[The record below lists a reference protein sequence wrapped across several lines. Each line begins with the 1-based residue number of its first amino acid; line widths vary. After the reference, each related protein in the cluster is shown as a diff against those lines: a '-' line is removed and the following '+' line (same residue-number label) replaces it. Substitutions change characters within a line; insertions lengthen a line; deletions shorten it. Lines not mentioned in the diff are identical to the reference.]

1 MVRML
6 LDDLIPDDFH
16 IKGLFCKRVCVYTC
30 VCVRVRARVRARV
43 RVRARSTVTR
53 KDSQPYVWYK
63 SVSLFGV
70 VEVCEFSRCC
80 TSPLGI
86 VNVCESIMG
95 WLRLVGSL
103 KLLVSFAEYRLF
115 YRALLQ
121 KRPVI
126 LRSLHIVA
134 TPYVSFMCVIY
145 LIRVWLQ

>member
-30 VCVRVRARVRARV
+30 VCV

-103 KLLVSFAEYRLF
+103 KLLVSFAEYCLF
-115 YRALLQ
+115 YRSLLQ

-126 LRSLHIVA
+126 
-134 TPYVSFMCVIY
+134 
-145 LIRVWLQ
+145 